1 MVEKKCMSIAPRVAY
16 IFVSAKEE
24 KRRGKGTFF
33 SLAGKMVMKSRAFS
47 RSLSL
52 FNERYENERSIVER
66 IRAIRKPT
74 IRTARH

>member
-1 MVEKKCMSIAPRVAY
+1 MYEYCAPRVAY

-24 KRRGKGTFF
+24 KKEEEKAP
-33 SLAGKMVMKSRAFS
+33 SSLLAGKMVMKSRAFS
-47 RSLSL
+47 RSLAL